1 MRCWLFTSHW
11 GPPCSDDPV
20 SSSGRDLG
28 LGRWPRG
35 SVAGH
40 HQDNSQV
47 VPMKKDNEQAGGRYP
62 LVHEM
67 RISQLVLD
75 PTSHADSKN
84 LKAGVGKLKARS
96 SSVLL

>member
-1 MRCWLFTSHW
+1 M
-11 GPPCSDDPV
+11 
-20 SSSGRDLG
+20 
-28 LGRWPRG
+28 
-35 SVAGH
+35 
-40 HQDNSQV
+40 

-62 LVHEM
+62 LMQEM

-84 LKAGVGKLKARS
+84 LKAVWGKHKARS